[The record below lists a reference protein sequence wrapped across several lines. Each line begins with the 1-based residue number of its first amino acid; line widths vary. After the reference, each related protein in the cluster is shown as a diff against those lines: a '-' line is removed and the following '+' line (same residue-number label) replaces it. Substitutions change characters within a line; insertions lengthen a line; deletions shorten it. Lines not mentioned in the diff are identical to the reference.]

1 MVVSHLVLKM
11 CIRDS
16 TIRVPRNAMNW
27 AIFMAGGSFAKIPPI
42 DEVPVYEKASSFSP
56 IDRQTDMD
64 TQWVM
69 GAVGKGYLGYLSLI
83 HIFVQRWLHE
93 ITGPLRIFVL

>member
-1 MVVSHLVLKM
+1 MVYNG
-11 CIRDS
+11 S

-42 DEVPVYEKASSFSP
+42 DELPVYEKASSFSP

-64 TQWVM
+64 TQW
-69 GAVGKGYLGYLSLI
+69 GNGGCRKGI
-83 HIFVQRWLHE
+83 PW
-93 ITGPLRIFVL
+93 VLCEE